1 MLHVDQDFLLVLSA
15 IFSSGWR
22 IATAF
27 KIPGTNINVPEFVFA
42 CMMIVFVL
50 RIVPGILGISSLF
63 QGSSDTGNTSQN
75 DPDGNTHD
83 VGRW

>member
-15 IFSSGWR
+15 IFSSGWK

-42 CMMIVFVL
+42 CFMIVFVL
-50 RIVPGILGISSLF
+50 KIVPGILGISSLF
-63 QGSSDTGNTSQN
+63 KDSSKSSDSS
-75 DPDGNTHD
+75 DGD
-83 VGRW
+83 DQ